1 MSLALQTLRR
11 ANSGSLSSD
20 CFEDLLAQG
29 GQLVDIRSPAE
40 FRHGALPGAL
50 NLPLDALAYDSDQ
63 LDRQEPVI
71 LYGATAGVQ
80 CSRAARLLAGR
91 GFSRIYHL
99 SAAGR

>member
-11 ANSGSLSSD
+11 ASSGSLSPD

-50 NLPLDALAYDSDQ
+50 NLPLDAL
-63 LDRQEPVI
+63 VWCN
-71 LYGATAGVQ
+71 V
-80 CSRAARLLAGR
+80 
-91 GFSRIYHL
+91 
-99 SAAGR
+99 